1 MAAPIITMARPTA
14 ASGVRTRALSVSQGA
29 KRPATANSSA
39 DGDDPDQRHRER
51 RDAGLAGG
59 DQAARD
65 IVALTTPENAKIAAR
80 IPVKT
85 QVIVFM
91 AIADDRQSDPVTLSL
106 ERPARSSE
114 KGVMEELRP
123 LLLSIAYRM
132 LGSFGDAE
140 DVVQEAY
147 LRLHREDAG
156 GVAEGVPD
164 HGDDP
169 AGDRSAAVGAPATRD
184 LPRSVAARAGRRRV
198 RRPRGSGRPVGL
210 AVHRVPRRTRALSPD
225 QRAVFLLCDVFGY
238 SYDEV
243 AGIIAKTPAACR
255 QLAVRARR
263 RIADNRPRYD
273 ASPQERDEL
282 VRRFVAAAEDGELDA
297 LVDLLAPDA
306 TFTGDGGGKGGFPRP
321 VHGAGN
327 VSPDA
332 DRHVRQVRRTLGW
345 LSNPCTSAVSPHSGS
360 TTPADRTVAI
370 WSFVVTEGLITTI
383 HGVVNPDKL
392 THLQSSGHPHDQ
404 G

>member
-1 MAAPIITMARPTA
+1 
-14 ASGVRTRALSVSQGA
+14 
-29 KRPATANSSA
+29 
-39 DGDDPDQRHRER
+39 
-51 RDAGLAGG
+51 
-59 DQAARD
+59 
-65 IVALTTPENAKIAAR
+65 
-80 IPVKT
+80 
-85 QVIVFM
+85 
-91 AIADDRQSDPVTLSL
+91 
-106 ERPARSSE
+106 
-114 KGVMEELRP
+114 MEELRP

-147 LRLHREDAG
+147 LRLHREDQVESPKAFLTT
-156 GVAEGVPD
+156 VTTRLAID
-164 HGDDP
+164 QL
-169 AGDRSAAVGAPATRD
+169 RSARRQRETYLGPWLPEPAVDEYVD
-184 LPRSVAARAGRRRV
+184 LADRAALSDSLSTAFLVVLER
-198 RRPRGSGRPVGL
+198 
-210 AVHRVPRRTRALSPD
+210 LSPD

-238 SYDEV
+238 SYDDV
-243 AGIIAKTPAACR
+243 AGMIAKTPAACR

-273 ASPQERDEL
+273 PSPRERDEL

-297 LVDLLAPDA
+297 LVDLLTPDA

-327 VSPDA
+327 VARMLIGAFGKFSGRDLAAEPV
-332 DRHVRQVRRTLGW
+332 HVGGQPALRVRDPANRTI
-345 LSNPCTSAVSPHSGS
+345 
-360 TTPADRTVAI
+360 AI
-370 WSFVVTEGLITTI
+370 WSFVVSEGLITTI

>member
-1 MAAPIITMARPTA
+1 
-14 ASGVRTRALSVSQGA
+14 
-29 KRPATANSSA
+29 
-39 DGDDPDQRHRER
+39 
-51 RDAGLAGG
+51 
-59 DQAARD
+59 
-65 IVALTTPENAKIAAR
+65 
-80 IPVKT
+80 
-85 QVIVFM
+85 
-91 AIADDRQSDPVTLSL
+91 
-106 ERPARSSE
+106 
-114 KGVMEELRP
+114 MEELRP

-147 LRLHREDAG
+147 LRLHREDQVESPKAFLTT
-156 GVAEGVPD
+156 VTTRLAID
-164 HGDDP
+164 QL
-169 AGDRSAAVGAPATRD
+169 RSARRQRETYLGPWLPEPAVDEYVD
-184 LPRSVAARAGRRRV
+184 LADRAALSDSLSTAFLVVLER
-198 RRPRGSGRPVGL
+198 
-210 AVHRVPRRTRALSPD
+210 LSPD

-327 VSPDA
+327 VA
-332 DRHVRQVRRTLGW
+332 RMLIGAFGKFGHLTVEGVHVGGQPALRI
-345 LSNPCTSAVSPHSGS
+345 HD
-360 TTPADRTVAI
+360 PADRTVAI
-370 WSFVVTEGLITTI
+370 WSFVVTEGRITTI

-392 THLQSSGHPHDQ
+392 THLGPSGNPHDQ
-404 G
+404 RLTDRPRR